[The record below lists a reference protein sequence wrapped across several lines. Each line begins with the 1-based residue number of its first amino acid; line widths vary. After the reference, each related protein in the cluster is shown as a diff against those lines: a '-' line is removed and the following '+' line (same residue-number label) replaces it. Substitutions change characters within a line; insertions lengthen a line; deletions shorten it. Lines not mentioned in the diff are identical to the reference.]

1 MNFHMKG
8 LKLPISSVIAGSVVV
23 TKTRTVNI
31 TGGGSDATAAMHVSC
46 LSPRHRRRVLLSN
59 MRFKCDVSVSMIL
72 RGHVMIGSFP

>member
-46 LSPRHRRRVLLSN
+46 LSPRHRLRVLLSN